1 MGIAMQKLICLI
13 LRRTITLIVFSLSFS
28 TSAATSNTVTI
39 THVQGRTTVPA
50 HPQRVII
57 FDPVILD
64 IADALG
70 IGVTGVPQNDAPY
83 PDYLEQYKK
92 RPYSNVGTL
101 FEPDYE
107 ALNRLK
113 PDLIIAGGRVFDAY
127 DKLSLIAPV
136 IALDLDTHHLSDSL
150 NQRTTLLAE
159 LFGKQQQAGKL
170 LADFN
175 SRLANF
181 RKKKARGES
190 AMVLLISGGKISE
203 YSPGSRFG
211 FVFDLLGFKP
221 ALNHEPLS
229 GNHGNVA
236 TSELIMSANPD
247 WLFIINRDDAI
258 GNRHNLSARQVLD
271 NPLIRRTAAWR
282 RQHII
287 YLDSR
292 ALYIAG
298 GIQAYLRAL
307 TQIDRAV
314 TVDDNESAAK

>member
-13 LRRTITLIVFSLSFS
+13 LRRTIAFILFSISFS
-28 TSAATSNTVTI
+28 AIAATGNTVTI
-39 THVQGRTTVPA
+39 THTQGHTTIPA

-57 FDPVILD
+57 FDPVVLD

-70 IGVTGVPQNDAPY
+70 IGVIGVPQNDAPY
-83 PDYLEQYKK
+83 PDYLAKYKN
-92 RPYSNVGTL
+92 RRYSNVGTL

-107 ALNRLK
+107 ALNQLK

-150 NQRTTLLAE
+150 KQRTMLLAD
-159 LFGKQQQAGKL
+159 LFGKRQHAEKL

-175 SRLANF
+175 SHLENF
-181 RKKKARGES
+181 RKKNVTGES

-229 GNHGNVA
+229 GNHGNVV

-247 WLFIINRDDAI
+247 WLFIIDRDGAI
-258 GNRHNLSARQVLD
+258 GNNHNLSAKQVLD
-271 NPLIRRTAAWR
+271 NPLIRRTTAWR

-307 TQIDRAV
+307 MQIDQAV